1 MSSFGGLA
9 VRERLLQRLT
19 GRGFSVSWTSRKR
32 SPYMAAA
39 AAAQARLR
47 FANALSGSVREALHH
62 ECPGARRTKMP
73 RVKSNATRL
82 PATTSNSPTTAN
94 ADRR

>member
-1 MSSFGGLA
+1 MSSLGGLA

-19 GRGFSVSWTSRKR
+19 GRGFSASWTSRKR

-47 FANALSGSVREALHH
+47 LANALSDSVREAVHH
-62 ECPGARRTKMP
+62 DCATDRRAKIR